1 MDECSLGA
9 ATMVGELKDGQIS
22 EYDIHPED
30 FGMQMQSN
38 RAIKVETP
46 EQSLAMLKGV
56 LDNQAGPAKEIVVL
70 NAGLVLYASGVASTM
85 KAGMDRAREAIENGT
100 AKAKLEQ
107 VLAFTQALP
116 KAA

>member
-1 MDECSLGA
+1 
-9 ATMVGELKDGQIS
+9 
-22 EYDIHPED
+22 
-30 FGMQMQSN
+30 MQMQSN

-56 LDNQAGPAKEIVVL
+56 LDNQDGPAKEIVVL
-70 NAGLVLYASGVASTM
+70 NAGLVLYACGVASTM
-85 KAGMDRAREAIENGT
+85 KAGMDRAREAIEAGA

-107 VLAFTQALP
+107 VLAFTQSLP